1 VSTESVDWREQRRQ
15 KLADL
20 AQLGLEYHPTRFEG
34 TVPGADVKAGF
45 ERMEDQTVRVAG
57 RIVANNRMG
66 KAAFLRIQD
75 SSGGIQLYIKR
86 DVVGEELWQYHRL
99 LDLGDIVGATG
110 RVFKTKTEEVTVEVE
125 QLVLLQKSYAPPPEK
140 FHGLQDVETRYRQR
154 YLDLIA
160 NEESRTYARKR
171 SRMTSALRHF
181 LDERG
186 FMEVETPVL
195 QPIYGGGAATPFVTR
210 YDALDMEAYLRIAD
224 ELYLKRLIVG
234 GFERVYE
241 IAKDFRNEGLSRKH
255 NPEFT
260 MLELYEAYVDYEDI
274 MRLLEEM
281 VAYAAEYV
289 NAGTTVTFGEH
300 EIRLAPPWKR
310 VSFREAMQSFAGLEL
325 TPDISRDQLFEFARS
340 HHVVVTE
347 DMTRGRVLD
356 QIWSTL
362 VEPNLIQPTIVTDY
376 PIDFPGSTLA
386 RASAER
392 TDEVER
398 FEAFMAGI
406 EIANAFTELN
416 DPFEQE
422 KRFQYLSEVT
432 GVVHENTQ
440 VDQDFITALDQ
451 GMPPTGGIGVG
462 LDRLA
467 MILLGVENIRETIL
481 FPFLKPREES

>member
-1 VSTESVDWREQRRQ
+1 MTAEPVDWREQRQQ

-20 AQLGLEYHPTRFEG
+20 AELGLEYHPTRFEG
-34 TVPGADVKAGF
+34 VLPGSTVKAEF
-45 ERMEDQTVRVAG
+45 ERLEGDTVRVAG
-57 RIVANNRMG
+57 RVVANNRMG
-66 KAAFLRIQD
+66 KAAFLRLLD

-86 DVVGEELWQYHRL
+86 DVVGEDVWQYYRL

-110 RVFKTKTEEVTVEVE
+110 RVFKTKTEEITVEVK

-160 NEESRTYARKR
+160 NEESRAIARKR
-171 SRMTSALRHF
+171 SAMTSAIRRF
-181 LDERG
+181 LDERD

-210 YDALDMEAYLRIAD
+210 FDALDMEAYLRIAD

-281 VAYAAEYV
+281 VSYAAQSV
-289 NAGTTVTFGEH
+289 NGSTTVEFGES
-300 EIRLAPPWKR
+300 EIQLAPPWKR
-310 VSFREAMQSFAGLEL
+310 MTFREAMKKSAQLDLAAVTGRDELFA
-325 TPDISRDQLFEFARS
+325 FARTNK
-340 HHVVVTE
+340 VVVSE
-347 DMTRGRVLD
+347 DMTRGRILD

-362 VEPNLIQPTIVTDY
+362 VEPDLIQPTIITDY

-386 RASAER
+386 RASSER
-392 TDEVER
+392 PDEVER

-422 KRFQYLSEVT
+422 KRFEYLSEVT

-440 VDQDFITALDQ
+440 VDQDFISALDQ

-467 MILLGVENIRETIL
+467 MILLGAENIRETIL
-481 FPFLKPREES
+481 FPFLKPREEG